1 MIHDEACQVP
11 ECADDQTPAEDNCHP
26 QDGYK
31 RTKLFRAWETSCPPI
46 EANLTDKFFY
56 VWEHHGNWHWGSQAV
71 LKCLPG
77 YQIPPA
83 WKDFDNS
90 TLVNETLPAFNF
102 NDNTQTLNCMF
113 DDRLGGIWPQT
124 IVACEPLVCKKTP
137 PNVPKDA
144 YREVI
149 YSPNTTTHQQY
160 ETKMSYFCPKNQSL
174 PDLIKD
180 EFTFDYVVSA
190 GIIQEIN
197 ATCELDG

>member
-1 MIHDEACQVP
+1 MLDEGACTFS
-11 ECADDQTPAEDNCHP
+11 ECTDDQIPDQDNCHP

-46 EANLTDKFFY
+46 QANLTDKFFY
-56 VWEHHGNWHWGSQAV
+56 VWEHHGNWHWGSKAV

-83 WKDFDNS
+83 WQDFDQS
-90 TLVNETLPAFNF
+90 TTNETFPDFNF
-102 NDNTQTLNCMF
+102 DENSQTLTCMF

-124 IVACEPLVCKKTP
+124 IVACEPLVCKKRP
-137 PNVPKDA
+137 PKVPDQA
-144 YREVI
+144 FYEVI
-149 YSPNTTTHQQY
+149 YSPNTTTHRQY
-160 ETKMSYFCPKNQSL
+160 ETKWTYYCPKNTSL

-180 EFTFDYVVSA
+180 EFTFGYSVEA
-190 GIIQEIN
+190 GIIQEVN